1 MTSPGPDT
9 LLDPAA
15 FQRLREW
22 GGDALL
28 GKIVALFLEHA
39 PTRLEEVEEG
49 AVTADL
55 QRIERG
61 AHALKS
67 SAANVGGVALQDLA
81 SRLEAAAE
89 SGDWSQVNTLLPPF
103 RSCFQGTLRELRG
116 SGVAAPTESTAPTDA
131 ARPTDSEEHG
141 K

>member
-1 MTSPGPDT
+1 MTSPPPES

-39 PTRLEEVEEG
+39 PTRLEEVEGG
-49 AVTADL
+49 AAAADL
-55 QRIERG
+55 HRVERG

-81 SRLEAAAE
+81 SRLEVAAE

-103 RSCFQGTLRELRG
+103 RTCFHATLRELRE
-116 SGVAAPTESTAPTDA
+116 SGVAA
-131 ARPTDSEEHG
+131 PTDSEEHG

>member
-1 MTSPGPDT
+1 MSPASPES
-9 LLDPAA
+9 LLDPSA

-28 GKIVALFLEHA
+28 GKIVALFLRHA

-49 AVTADL
+49 AAEADL
-55 QRIERG
+55 DRIERG
-61 AHALKS
+61 AHSLKS

-81 SRLEAAAE
+81 SRLEMAAE
-89 SGDWSQVNTLLPPF
+89 SGDWSEVNTLLPPF
-103 RSCFQGTLRELRG
+103 RACFHDTLRELRE
-116 SGVAAPTESTAPTDA
+116 SGVVAS
-131 ARPTDSEEHG
+131 TDSEEHG

>member
-1 MTSPGPDT
+1 MTSLPPGP

-39 PTRLEEVEEG
+39 PTRLGEVEGG
-49 AVTADL
+49 AMAEDL

-67 SAANVGGVALQDLA
+67 SAANVGGVALQQLA
-81 SRLEAAAE
+81 SRLETAAE
-89 SGDWSQVNTLLPPF
+89 SGDWSEVNALLPPF
-103 RSCFQGTLRELRG
+103 RACFRDTLRELG
-116 SGVAAPTESTAPTDA
+116 ESGVVK
-131 ARPTDSEEHG
+131 PTDSEEHG
-141 K
+141 R